1 MDRLFKSVLSIREL
15 KFHVDDDH
23 VDRLSRQYTVIILV
37 CFAFLVSTKQFVGR
51 PIHCWCP
58 AEFTPS
64 HRRLYQLDLLG
75 QQHVLPAVRRRH
87 TEGELQGDDV
97 VPRSERIS
105 YYQWVPLILIVQGV
119 LSFVPCQVWR
129 FLNKRSGINL
139 SAVMDAA
146 HVSSEASYLEIRE
159 KAIRYIVNQMDRY
172 LLAQRDYR
180 TGCCVRIKH
189 FIAKICCV
197 VGGKLYGNY
206 LITAYLV
213 IKAVYVINAVGQ
225 LFLLDALLIDD
236 YHLYGAYI
244 VERLL
249 RGQDWTKS
257 QRFPRVTLCE
267 FPIRLPVAAA
277 QLRRPVRADHQPV
290 QREDIPVRLVLVR
303 RTGVRQRRQLLQWL
317 FRALYWPGQVQ
328 YVRKQLRAFDTT
340 QREPGI
346 LAKFT
351 ENYLRRDGMFIV
363 RLIGINM
370 GEVVAGEV
378 LCGLWNN
385 YSPERRL
392 IAEKPG
398 RKQNAWRARL
408 NAREERC
415 ELVIR
420 TRRTA
425 SVRLDALRC
434 ASMRDGRVGI
444 DAA

>member
-1 MDRLFKSVLSIREL
+1 LLS
-15 KFHVDDDH
+15 
-23 VDRLSRQYTVIILV
+23 LSRQFTVVITV

-58 AEFTPS
+58 AEFTESHVDYTNSICWVSNTFYLPMTRVIPS
-64 HRRLYQLDLLG
+64 QRFDG
-75 QQHVLPAVRRRH
+75 QHELLPAMSAH
-87 TEGELQGDDV
+87 S
-97 VPRSERIS
+97 SEIHYAEQPDLRQQRIS
-105 YYQWVPLILIVQGV
+105 YYQWVPLILIFQSV

-129 FLNKRSGINL
+129 FLNRRSGINL
-139 SAVMDAA
+139 STLMDAA

-197 VGGKLYGNY
+197 VGGRLYGNY
-206 LITAYLV
+206 LISAYLM
-213 IKAVYVINAVGQ
+213 IKGIYVINAVGQ
-225 LFLLDALLIDD
+225 LFLLDALLVND

-249 RGQDWTKS
+249 RGQDWTQS
-257 QRFPRVTLCE
+257 ERFPRVTLCE
-267 FPIRLPVAAA
+267 FEI
-277 QLRRPVRADHQPV
+277 
-290 QREDIPVRLVLVR
+290 
-303 RTGVRQRRQLLQWL
+303 RRQSRLHNYVVQCTLTINLFNEKIFLFVWFWFVGLALVSIINFFQWL

-363 RLIGINM
+363 RLIGMNM

-398 RKQNAWRARL
+398 RKQLGAGARQ
-408 NAREERC
+408 NGGG
-415 ELVIR
+415 
-420 TRRTA
+420 RRMEI
-425 SVRLDALRC
+425 V
-434 ASMRDGRVGI
+434 
-444 DAA
+444 

>member
-23 VDRLSRQYTVIILV
+23 VDRLSRQYTVIILI

-51 PIHCWCP
+51 PINCWCP
-58 AEFTPS
+58 AEFTDSHVDYTNSICWVSNTYYLPMERVIPEQNFNTLASLNEQAAAAAQPS
-64 HRRLYQLDLLG
+64 VDTQ
-75 QQHVLPAVRRRH
+75 
-87 TEGELQGDDV
+87 
-97 VPRSERIS
+97 RIS
-105 YYQWVPLILIVQGV
+105 YYQWVPLILTVQAV
-119 LSFVPCQVWR
+119 MSYVPCQVWR
-129 FLNKRSGINL
+129 FLNRRSGIHL
-139 SAVMDAA
+139 SALMDAA

-189 FIAKICCV
+189 FIAKVCCV

-206 LITAYLV
+206 LITAYLT
-213 IKAVYVINAVGQ
+213 IKAIYVINSVGQ
-225 LFLLDALLIDD
+225 LFLLDALLVND

-249 RGQDWTKS
+249 RGQDWS
-257 QRFPRVTLCE
+257 QSERFPRVTLCE
-267 FPIRLPVAAA
+267 FPIRRQSRLHNYV
-277 QLRRPVRADHQPV
+277 V
-290 QREDIPVRLVLVR
+290 QCALTINLFNEKIFLFVWFWYVGLALISFINFF
-303 RTGVRQRRQLLQWL
+303 TWL

-328 YVRKQLRAFDTT
+328 YVRKQLRAFDST

-363 RLIGINM
+363 RLIGMNM

-398 RKQNAWRARL
+398 RKQL
-408 NAREERC
+408 G
-415 ELVIR
+415 
-420 TRRTA
+420 A
-425 SVRLDALRC
+425 SVRQNG
-434 ASMRDGRVGI
+434 GRRMEIV
-444 DAA
+444 